1 MWDNIDVVVGKI
13 YKGKRYLDI
22 FIGNIKVILYI
33 YYYVYLYV
41 LIIYVYR
48 YIVYCVFVGIM
59 YIVVFIGK
67 LLIKI

>member
-22 FIGNIKVILYI
+22 FIEIIKVILYI

-48 YIVYCVFVGIM
+48 YMCLLCFCWYNVYSCF
-59 YIVVFIGK
+59 YW
-67 LLIKI
+67 